1 MGYVTSDHT
10 KRDNSEGRCMRCEA
24 MLVRSTAQA
33 SEVICLICRAAILDR
48 VFQARRQRAP
58 TQARADINRLR
69 LST

>member
-10 KRDNSEGRCMRCEA
+10 KRDNREGHCMLCDA
-24 MLVRSTAQA
+24 MLIRSTAQA
-33 SEVICLICRAAILDR
+33 HEVICLICRAAILDR